1 MRWVKRV
8 LGSDAVY
15 EGLVVAWIL
24 ASPLAIKDW
33 VQGFEDPVSWAAF
46 IAGVLGVV
54 VGWLVV
60 APYDFARRR
69 PELPQKP
76 SLD

>member
-1 MRWVKRV
+1 MQRVKRI
-8 LGSDAVY
+8 LTSDAVY

-33 VQGFEDPVSWAAF
+33 VQGLEDPITWAAF
-46 IAGVLGVV
+46 IAGVIGVI

-60 APYDFARRR
+60 APHDFAQRR
-69 PELPQKP
+69 PEVPQKP
-76 SLD
+76 S